1 MLDDIFKALLSI
13 VDVTGTA
20 AGTENK
26 SIFFKVIGCA
36 IWLFVLAGIIGMFVN
51 WFR

>member
-1 MLDDIFKALLSI
+1 MLDDIFKTLLSI
-13 VDVTGTA
+13 VDVTGTV

-26 SIFFKVIGCA
+26 SILFKVIGYA
-36 IWLFVLAGIIGMFVN
+36 VWLFVLAGIIGMFLG